1 MPKFARLA
9 GRASWRLRCVTEF
22 PDPTA
27 EAKIHPDTGKQAKV
41 FGKTRDLRPYPTENG
56 RFFYGYVLVAASFV
70 LQAIGWG
77 IYNSF
82 GVFFN
87 PMMNA
92 YGWSRAGISGAVSV
106 SFCIYGL
113 FSILLGRLNDRVGPR
128 LIMTVSGAFLGVGY
142 LLMSRMTALWQLYLL
157 YSLLVGIGISGT
169 DVVLLSTIARWFV
182 RLRGRMSGVL
192 KVGTGVGMLVMPLF
206 TNWLITTFGW
216 RTAFFVAGIVVLVL
230 FIGLSQL
237 LVRDPTSHGL
247 GPDGDGQMAAIATGQ
262 GDEAGFT
269 LQKALKSPQLWLI
282 CAAYFL
288 LLVCAFTVLLHIV
301 PHAIDLGIPR
311 NGATRVLATIGGLS
325 IAGRF
330 IMGFASD
337 RIGNKWALVICYGF
351 LCVSM
356 IWLLPADR
364 LWMLFVFAVIYGF
377 AHGGFF
383 AVMSPLIAEFFG
395 TAAHGAIFGV
405 MIFVS
410 SLGGAIGPLLAGYF
424 FDLTG
429 SYRMVLLGLPIIS
442 AMGLGATLMLRPPA
456 QP

>member
-1 MPKFARLA
+1 M
-9 GRASWRLRCVTEF
+9 
-22 PDPTA
+22 
-27 EAKIHPDTGKQAKV
+27 
-41 FGKTRDLRPYPTENG
+41 FGKTRDLQPYPTENG

-92 YGWSRAGISGAVSV
+92 YDWSRAGISGAVSV

-128 LIMTVSGAFLGVGY
+128 LIMSVSGAFLGVGY

-206 TNWLITTFGW
+206 TNWLITAFGW

-237 LVRDPTSHGL
+237 LVRDPASHGL
-247 GPDGDGQMAAIATGQ
+247 LPDGDGRLAATRHRLAETGFSFRQALRNLQM
-262 GDEAGFT
+262 
-269 LQKALKSPQLWLI
+269 WLI
-282 CAAYFL
+282 CTAYFL
-288 LLVCAFTVLLHIV
+288 LLVCVFTVVLHIV

-311 NGATRVLATIGGLS
+311 SAATRVLATIGGLS

-337 RIGNKWALVICYGF
+337 RIGNKWALAICFAF
-351 LCVSM
+351 LCASLG
-356 IWLLPADR
+356 WLLLADR

-429 SYRMVLLGLPIIS
+429 SYRMVFLGLPVIS